1 MIGSIFPVCYPFQD
15 ISISKERNIQRQGW
29 KWAVGG
35 VLAVVLGA
43 WFLHSRLS
51 AKAFDWGLAMA
62 AVTRLRWPWL
72 LLALIPI
79 FGTYYGRALRWEV
92 FLKPQ
97 KAQPSMRNLL
107 VATIIGFTAITL
119 FGRAGDFVR
128 PYLIAVKEKVPVTS
142 QIASWLLER
151 IFDLLM
157 ASLLLGFALTRVPGS
172 AHHVGAKLAWVLL
185 FGGRIVGLSC
195 GLVLI
200 ALIALRHFA
209 EPARRRLV
217 VAAHWLPLRWAA
229 SAEKMVNALV
239 KGVES
244 IRSDGALLLI
254 LLYTVLEWVLIAA
267 CYWCLAQAYA
277 GVINIT
283 SVDVLI
289 LVAFISFGGVV
300 QIPGVGGGT
309 QVVAILVLTEL
320 YGTRLEL
327 AASFALL
334 LWILTFVAIV
344 PVGLGLA
351 LKEGLD
357 WHSLRRIGREAA
369 E

>member
-1 MIGSIFPVCYPFQD
+1 MAGC
-15 ISISKERNIQRQGW
+15 
-29 KWAVGG
+29 ALAG
-35 VLAVVLGA
+35 VLAA
-43 WFLHSRLS
+43 WFILSQLS
-51 AKAFDWGLAMA
+51 ARSFDWALAA
-62 AVTRLRWPWL
+62 TAVTRLRWPWL

-97 KAQPSMRNLL
+97 KAHPSMRNLL
-107 VATIIGFTAITL
+107 ISTIIGFTAITL

-157 ASLLLGFALTRVPGS
+157 ASLLLGFALTRVEASGV
-172 AHHVGAKLAWVLL
+172 HVGPKLAWVLQ
-185 FGGRIVGLSC
+185 FGGKIVGTSCVAVFAVLLS
-195 GLVLI
+195 
-200 ALIALRHFA
+200 LRHFA
-209 EPARRRLV
+209 EPVRRRLV
-217 VAAHWLPLRWAA
+217 AAAGWLPERWV
-229 SAEKMVNALV
+229 SRVVKLINALV

-254 LLYTVLEWVLIAA
+254 FLYSVLEWLLIAA
-267 CYWCLAQAYA
+267 CYWCLAQAFV
-277 GVINIT
+277 GIINIT
-283 SVDVLI
+283 IVDVLI
-289 LVAFISFGGVV
+289 LMGFISFGGVV

-320 YGTRLEL
+320 YGIRVEL
-327 AASFALL
+327 ATSFALL

-357 WHSLRRIGREAA
+357 WRSLRQIGREAA